1 MVNVATDFL
10 VILCLITAEQLKWNF
25 LKFSTLFLFPKIH
38 KNSNRQNRSDLC
50 LVNHD
55 LHWLKFLISVVE
67 RPDNGFRIH
76 HHHVFI
82 PFLFGLDRYLASQ
95 TSPRGFVSSV
105 GDSTRSESTWGHHWP
120 FETTIDHF
128 GE

>member
-1 MVNVATDFL
+1 MWSTVAVNTKDKYSISGQCRDRFPCYPMFDNSRATEMIFF
-10 VILCLITAEQLKWNF
+10 T
-25 LKFSTLFLFPKIH
+25 FSTLFLFP

-50 LVNHD
+50 LVNDD

-82 PFLFGLDRYLASQ
+82 PFWLRQIFGQSD
-95 TSPRGFVSSV
+95 VS
-105 GDSTRSESTWGHHWP
+105 
-120 FETTIDHF
+120 
-128 GE
+128 